1 MKLSRKH
8 RKFSVEPR
16 QNPLSR
22 SRRNE
27 LSLVLMLFGH
37 DRAVVLVLFQNKMSC
52 RADDSI
58 QSGELVGHKSGDL
71 FQSLSFKDN
80 HQVITSRDQI
90 GAVHFRPSEASHGL
104 RSGL

>member
-8 RKFSVEPR
+8 RKFPVERR

-37 DRAVVLVLFQNKMSC
+37 DRAVVLVLLQNEVC
-52 RADDSI
+52 GRADDRI
-58 QSGELVGHKSGDL
+58 QRGELAGDKPG
-71 FQSLSFKDN
+71 KD
-80 HQVITSRDQI
+80 R
-90 GAVHFRPSEASHGL
+90 
-104 RSGL
+104 